1 MDKELI
7 NYIVTYHT
15 NLLTDKEKLGL
26 KHLRSEIKI
35 GSSDNLDNKDSIER
49 KTNLYKKNGW
59 LTEDKEILELIKV
72 GQDELDK
79 KIAERIL
86 TDHKDKIDFNNCPNC
101 GRLARTPSARQCR
114 HCGHNWR

>member
-26 KHLRSEIKI
+26 KLLRSEIKI
-35 GSSDNLDNKDSIER
+35 ESSDNAQTRENIER
-49 KTNLYKKNGW
+49 KINLYKKIGW
-59 LTEDKEILELIKV
+59 LTEDKEIWELIKV
-72 GQDELDK
+72 GPEKLDE

-86 TDHKDKIDFNNCPNC
+86 KAHRDKIEFNNCPNC
-101 GRLARTPSARQCR
+101 GRLARTPFAQQCR